1 MKKDRLEALYRY
13 YRSGFDTV
21 PAPEESQILA
31 PGTAADATGVTIPP
45 THEVEYHLLIPVQTP
60 QIDPRRIIGS
70 IRVLEQKGGDVAYLI
85 LEQKEE
91 RYYLCIKTSQ
101 FKEFFLPGD
110 MIEKGRIDEWLIEVG
125 NRFFLSEDEIG
136 HSPVLDEV
144 EIDVLLAIS
153 LRMAKNEKSGEPP
166 AAEGGEVP
174 SRWHLEFQCHE
185 YEMTVELRSRS
196 IDDHPPILQLP
207 EILWHKE
214 REDKNGNVSYKF
226 SAVPATLEEVYSLT
240 SCARRISIDRER
252 DYRIE
257 SGDGGGLYLIPASKY
272 TGLDVTILCR
282 DICIYKGRIDGAL
295 KLCGTL
301 RRIAKEAIAGLQF
314 IIKDL

>member
-1 MKKDRLEALYRY
+1 MNKDRLEAIYRY
-13 YRSGFDTV
+13 YRSASDTA
-21 PAPEESQILA
+21 PAPVESQILA
-31 PGTAADATGVTIPP
+31 PGSAADAMEVTIPP
-45 THEVEYHLLIPVQTP
+45 THEREYRLLIPVQTP
-60 QIDPRRIIGS
+60 QLDPRRIIGS
-70 IRVLEQKGGDVAYLI
+70 VRVLEQRGGDVTYLI

-91 RYYLCIKTSQ
+91 GYYLCIKTSP

-110 MIEKGRIDEWLIEVG
+110 MIERGRIDEWLIEVG
-125 NRFFLSEDEIG
+125 NRFFLSEEEIG

-185 YEMTVELRSRS
+185 YEMTVELRSRR
-196 IDDHPPILQLP
+196 IGPHPQILQLP
-207 EILWHKE
+207 EILWQKE
-214 REDKNGNVSYKF
+214 REEKNGNVHYRF

-240 SCARRISIDRER
+240 SCARIINIDREC

-257 SGDGGGLYLIPASKY
+257 TGDGGCLYLVPASKY
-272 TGLDVTILCR
+272 AGLEVVILCR
-282 DICIYKGRIDGAL
+282 DICIYKGRSDGPL

-301 RRIAKEAIAGLQF
+301 RRIAKEAIEGLRF